1 MSDEYTIVEAP
12 AIEQLKKL
20 GYIHIQGDAL
30 SPDITNPERS
40 SWRDVVLV
48 NRLRSS
54 LKRINPWLSE
64 DNLNKAVHDL
74 TFINQASLIESNK
87 WLYENL
93 VKYMSY
99 EQDLGTG
106 RKGQTVKIIDF
117 DNIENNEFLVVNQF
131 KVHGLKQNIIPDIII
146 FINGLPIAVIECKS
160 PYITNPLEEGIKQ
173 LHRYQNKRF
182 PDEHEGAER
191 LFWYNQIVV
200 STHFSKAV
208 MGTIG
213 ADYEHFMAWKS
224 IYSSGHASSFAE
236 TATADKEA
244 VNSNEEH
251 ERNAKA
257 VNSNGENRKSVLA
270 HQEMLIG
277 GVFNK
282 KNLLDIIRNFI
293 IFEPVD
299 GKIIKK
305 ICRYQQYRAVH
316 KAIERLKTEKER
328 YAKGGVVWHTQGSG
342 KSLTM
347 VFFAVQMRRDPEL
360 KNYKIVFITDRTQLD
375 GQLKGTFENCQ
386 DETIH
391 HAKSVRHFKELLKK
405 DGSDLVL
412 GMLQKLQGDEELE
425 KMELLNDSDK
435 IILLIDE
442 AHRSQYSTLGV
453 NLNVAMPNAPKIAF
467 TGTPLIKSQ
476 KTRNEFGSYIDT
488 YTIDQSVKD
497 GATLQIMYEGR
508 ESNTKVTG
516 DTLDKLFDFY
526 FKDKTDE
533 EKAEIKRR
541 YGQEQAVLEAP
552 KRIEMIAVDILEHYR
567 KTIMPNGFKAQIVT
581 SSREA
586 AVRYKKALDRLGAPE
601 SAVIISGEHNDK
613 PNIAEHTDPKKQK
626 EYITRFKKPMAEDQ
640 LSFLIVKDML
650 LTGFD
655 APVEQ
660 VMYLDRKLLDHSLL
674 QAIARVNRTATGKNR
689 GFIVDYYGLADYLK
703 EALKVFSSEDVKG
716 ALVPINE
723 ELPRLEM
730 FYHKAKSYFKG
741 LDLNDNEPCVEALK
755 DDKTRADFMIDFKK
769 FMKSMDIVMPRAESA
784 PYIKDLKLLGKIC
797 IASRNRYRD
806 EQLNITGCGEKV
818 RSLID
823 EHIYSTGVD
832 PKIPPIALISEKF
845 EPYVASL
852 KTPKAQA
859 SEIEHAIKHHI
870 TVNLETD
877 PEYFKKLSERLNHI
891 LQKYHDNWDLLLLNL
906 NGLKDNIETEQKAE
920 ADKENLSKQEYAFYN
935 ILKAEMGIESPDED
949 KKTEMIEA
957 TSKIFDIIGE
967 KTAIVEFFR
976 KDDEIKD
983 LRREIKRNLL
993 HLVGD
998 DTARKKIIERFVELA
1013 KVTFGS
1019 ARGVQ
1024 Q

>member
-1 MSDEYTIVEAP
+1 MNDEFIIVESP
-12 AIEQLKKL
+12 AIEQMKNL
-20 GYIHIQGDAL
+20 GYKHIQGDAL
-30 SPDITNPERS
+30 SPDIANPERG

-48 NRLRSS
+48 NRLKQS
-54 LKRINPWLSE
+54 LKKINPWLSD

-74 TFINQASLIESNK
+74 TFINQASLIESNR

-93 VKYMSY
+93 VNEMSY
-99 EQDLGTG
+99 EQDMGKG

-117 DNIENNEFLVVNQF
+117 DNIENNEFLVVSQF
-131 KVHGLKQNIIPDIII
+131 KIHGLKQNIIPDIII

-160 PYITNPLEEGIKQ
+160 PFITNPLEEGINQ
-173 LHRYQNKRF
+173 LHRYQNKRV
-182 PDEHEGAER
+182 PEEHEGADR
-191 LFWYNQIVV
+191 LFWYNQILV
-200 STHFSKAV
+200 SSHFDKAV

-213 ADYEHFMAWKS
+213 ADYEHYMAWKDA
-224 IYSSGHASSFAE
+224 YPFKAGE
-236 TATADKEA
+236 D
-244 VNSNEEH
+244 
-251 ERNAKA
+251 NAKLGITHGKP
-257 VNSNGENRKSVLA
+257 NLSQ
-270 HQEMLIG
+270 QEMIIG
-277 GVFNK
+277 GVFSK
-282 KNLLDIIRNFI
+282 RNLLDIIRNFI

-316 KAIERLKTEKER
+316 KAIKRMKTEKDR
-328 YAKGGVVWHTQGSG
+328 YGKGGVIWHTQGSG

-360 KNYKIVFITDRTQLD
+360 KDYKIVFITDRTQLD
-375 GQLKGTFENCQ
+375 GQLKGTFEHCQ

-391 HAKSVRHFKELLKK
+391 HAKSVRHFKELLKR
-405 DGSDLVL
+405 DSSDLVL

-425 KMELLNDSDK
+425 RMELLNDSDK

-453 NLNVAMPNAPKIAF
+453 NLNVALPNAPKIAF

-516 DTLDKLFDFY
+516 DSLDKLFDFY
-526 FKDKTDE
+526 FKDKTE
-533 EKAEIKRR
+533 AEKAEIKKR
-541 YGQEQAVLEAP
+541 YGQEAAVLEAP

-567 KTIMPNGFKAQIVT
+567 THIKPNGFKAQIVT

-601 SAVIISGEHNDK
+601 SAVIISGDHNDK
-613 PNIAEHTDPKKQK
+613 PHIVEHTDPKKQK
-626 EYITRFKKPMAEDQ
+626 LQIERFKKPMADDQ

-674 QAIARVNRTATGKNR
+674 QAIARVNRTATGKTR
-689 GFIVDYYGLADYLK
+689 GYIVDYYGLADYLK
-703 EALKVFSSEDVKG
+703 EALEVFSSADVKG

-730 FYHKAKSYFKG
+730 FHSKAKSYFKG
-741 LDLNDNEPCVEALK
+741 LDLKDKESCVEALK
-755 DDKTRADFMIDFKK
+755 DEKVRADFMIDFKK
-769 FMKSMDIVMPRAESA
+769 FMKSMDIVMPRAEASQ
-784 PYIKDLKLLGKIC
+784 YIGDLKLMGRLC
-797 IASRNRYRD
+797 IAARNRYRD

-870 TVNLETD
+870 TVNIETD

-891 LQKYHDNWDLLLLNL
+891 LQKYHENWDLLLLNL
-906 NGLKDNIETEQKAE
+906 KEVKGSIETKRQSEAE
-920 ADKENLSKQEYAFYN
+920 ELNLSKQEYAFYN

-949 KKTEMIEA
+949 KKAEMIEA
-957 TSKIFDIIGE
+957 TSKIFDIIRE

-976 KDDEIKD
+976 KDDEVKD
-983 LRREIKRNLL
+983 LIREIKRNLL
-993 HLVGD
+993 HLVED
-998 DTARKKIIERFVELA
+998 NTVRKKIIERFIELA
-1013 KVTFGS
+1013 KVNFGNTKN
-1019 ARGVQ
+1019 
-1024 Q
+1024 